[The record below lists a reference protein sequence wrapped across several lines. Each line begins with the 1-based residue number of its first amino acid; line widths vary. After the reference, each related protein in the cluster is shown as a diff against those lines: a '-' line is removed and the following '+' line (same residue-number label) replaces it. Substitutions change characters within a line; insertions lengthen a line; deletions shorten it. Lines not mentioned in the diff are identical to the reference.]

1 MSGLHFFSDDF
12 FFLNGMG
19 EHYKSRCSSFEFI
32 NTCGNI
38 DSIKDKID
46 LSCSRDIFVF
56 SFECKD
62 LFRELLMLDGDRV
75 CNFVVI
81 IDTPMSI
88 PWVRIGNWFV
98 TSKFSSFSDI
108 DQAINQNRTH
118 LTERGPL
125 FFTEREKAV
134 WTLLRGGKTINEI
147 ARYFRLSP
155 KTVYAFRSTALRK
168 IRFERRNEL
177 AYIKYGR
184 VFHG

>member
-19 EHYKSRCSSFEFI
+19 EYYESRRLSFDFI
-32 NTCGNI
+32 NTSGNF
-38 DSIKDKID
+38 DAIKDKVD
-46 LSCSRDIFVF
+46 LSCCRDVFVF

-62 LFRELLMLDGDRV
+62 LFRELLTLDRERI

-98 TSKFSSFSDI
+98 TSKFSRFSEI
-108 DQAINQNRTH
+108 DQAINQNRMH
-118 LTERGPL
+118 QAERGPL
-125 FFTEREKAV
+125 IFTDREKAV